1 MRREVVV
8 WRWFNV
14 TKVKNPSKEEPEDE
28 LVLTMH
34 GYVLD
39 KADLPLYNMLG
50 YWSKIN
56 IYDRHNYFLARQYMI
71 DMYAKDAK
79 YNSLYAEYH
88 LTLTDEAWAIV
99 DTLLREPFTCH
110 VKQRRTRTGAL
121 YYEISTQHS
130 AYIPHPTTGK
140 LEEGAWALVIYL
152 YLIPSIDT
160 YRSYTTIPFN
170 CGPLR
175 PLWLQAVECWIE
187 KLGRKLRSNHVA
199 EIRDILLQYKILYDY
214 IIPAYELKS
223 P

>member
-1 MRREVVV
+1 MQ
-8 WRWFNV
+8 WFNIARV
-14 TKVKNPSKEEPEDE
+14 KKNPSKKKEPEDE

-88 LTLTDEAWAIV
+88 LTLTDEAKKVV
-99 DTLLREPFTCH
+99 DALLKTQFICDISRSIYDRDRIRYIC
-110 VKQRRTRTGAL
+110 RTR
-121 YYEISTQHS
+121 HPV
-130 AYIPHPTTGK
+130 YIPAPINGLGRWE
-140 LEEGAWALVIYL
+140 LEMRVIDSSSFVTP
-152 YLIPSIDT
+152 LISESIMT
-160 YRSYTTIPFN
+160 NIPFN

-175 PLWLQAVECWIE
+175 PLWEKVVDECWIE
-187 KLGRKLRSNHVA
+187 RLRRELRFKKHIMK
-199 EIRDILLQYKILYDY
+199 IRDALLRYQYLDRSIVPRYPL
-214 IIPAYELKS
+214 
-223 P
+223 